1 HCLVHVQ
8 KWVAAHLET
17 LQTLT
22 GINDLRELDFTD
34 DRLQEVLRYLN
45 KDSQWKEYE
54 QAQGQNLIRVY
65 ELPTDVVR
73 LDTTTA
79 STYQAPNLEGILR
92 LGVSKD
98 HRPDLAQIKIMLGAL
113 DPMGMPLVTQEAPG
127 NSADDPLY
135 IPAIEAIRAVLNRKG
150 VLFVGDSKM
159 SALNTRQHID
169 SNEDYYLVPLPGTV
183 VTTEVLDEY
192 LDNLERDENLVETT
206 PIYKETVSGEQ

>member
-65 ELPTDVVR
+65 EL
-73 LDTTTA
+73 L
-79 STYQAPNLEGILR
+79 IW
-92 LGVSKD
+92 
-98 HRPDLAQIKIMLGAL
+98 
-113 DPMGMPLVTQEAPG
+113 
-127 NSADDPLY
+127 
-135 IPAIEAIRAVLNRKG
+135 
-150 VLFVGDSKM
+150 
-159 SALNTRQHID
+159 
-169 SNEDYYLVPLPGTV
+169 
-183 VTTEVLDEY
+183 
-192 LDNLERDENLVETT
+192 
-206 PIYKETVSGEQ
+206 